1 MEEMEHIYWQ
11 DDIYLARL
19 VEESYVRGGK
29 RGKVKNNFRVFFF
42 SSLSQ
47 WMVVYPFQE
56 DLNLEGED
64 GHYTL
69 L

>member
-29 RGKVKNNFRVFFF
+29 RGKVKNNFRVFF

-64 GHYTL
+64 GHYTFV
-69 L
+69 

>member
-29 RGKVKNNFRVFFF
+29 RGKVKNNFRVFF

-47 WMVVYPFQE
+47 EMTKE
-56 DLNLEGED
+56 MNEIDSKRRS
-64 GHYTL
+64 
-69 L
+69 